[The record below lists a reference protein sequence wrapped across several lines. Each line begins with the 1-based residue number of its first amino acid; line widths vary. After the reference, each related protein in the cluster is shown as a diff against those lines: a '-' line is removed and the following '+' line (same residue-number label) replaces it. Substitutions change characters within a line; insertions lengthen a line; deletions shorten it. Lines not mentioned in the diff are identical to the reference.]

1 MKLLSRSSLQTRHKS
16 NDLFL
21 DIKEVLMRY
30 DNLPAPDHLQRTI
43 EAVTARG
50 IRVESVDTKEAALA
64 RLQALIPAGAVVMTG
79 GSVTLT
85 QIGFDAL
92 LISGNHP
99 WRNFKA
105 DLLAEKDPAKQS
117 AMRLQGTLAEFFLG
131 SVNAISETGELVFV
145 SATGSQLPAYAFS
158 SRNVIWVA
166 GAQKIAPNLDD
177 AIRRAREYVLPLED
191 QRQKNNGNKNG
202 SFIGRTLILEREPA
216 YLRRNL
222 VLILVNEVLGY

>member
-1 MKLLSRSSLQTRHKS
+1 MSYTT
-16 NDLFL
+16 
-21 DIKEVLMRY
+21 
-30 DNLPAPDHLQRTI
+30 LPTPDSLQRTMD
-43 EAVTARG
+43 AVKARG
-50 IRVESVDTKEAALA
+50 ITVELVATKEAALA
-64 RLQALIPAGAVVMTG
+64 RLQALIPAGAVVMTA

-105 DLLAEKDPAKQS
+105 ELLAEKDPVKQS
-117 AMRLQGTLAEFFLG
+117 ALRLQGITAEYFLG
-131 SVNAISETGELVFV
+131 SVNAIAETGELVFA

-166 GAQKIAPNLDD
+166 GAQKITPTLED
-177 AIRRAREYVLPLED
+177 ALRRVREVALPMED
-191 QRQKNNGNKNG
+191 QRQKSFGNKNG
-202 SFIGRTLILEREPA
+202 SIIGRILIFEREPA

-222 VLILVNEVLGY
+222 VLILVNEVLGF